1 MKIFLDTADVDK
13 IKALAVTGL
22 IDGITTNPTLILK
35 SGREHKSAI
44 VEICKLVKGPVSVEG
59 IGETAEE
66 MVKDAREYAKWAP
79 NVVAKVPMN
88 AEGLKAVRI
97 LEKEGIP
104 CNVTLVFSAGQAL
117 LVAKAGASYVS
128 PFVGRLD
135 DVSEDGMALIDEIV
149 GIYENFEFKTQIIV
163 ASVRHPMHVI
173 EAAKIGAHIATIP
186 PEIFEKLYKHPL
198 TDKGIEQFMED
209 YKKAETAAGGKNRR

>member
-13 IKALAVTGL
+13 IKSLVATGL

-44 VEICKLVKGPVSVEG
+44 IEICKLVKGPVSVEG
-59 IGETAEE
+59 VGETAEE
-66 MVKDAREYAKWAP
+66 MVKDAREFAKWAP

-117 LVAKAGASYVS
+117 MVAKAGASYVS

-135 DVSEDGMALIDEIV
+135 DVSEDGMALIEEIMH
-149 GIYENFEFKTQIIV
+149 IYENYGFKTQIIV
-163 ASVRHPMHVI
+163 ASVRHPLHVI
-173 EAAKIGAHIATIP
+173 QAAKIGAHIATIP
-186 PEIFEKLYKHPL
+186 PEIFEKLFKHPL
-198 TDKGIEQFMED
+198 TDKGIDQFLKD
-209 YKKAETAAGGKNRR
+209 HQAAQAAAKGKK